1 MFKLALG
8 WWSRTLSKDLK
19 TPRKE
24 AAALAPVHGGSL
36 SREGALFLKAVQG
49 KVTLRH
55 TAERF
60 PHVIDKLG
68 MFQHEPSKIIAA
80 IDELLLVG
88 GERNRGGFPFEVVLE
103 LTDLKAFCGRLW
115 RGDKA

>member
-8 WWSRTLSKDLK
+8 WFHRTPSKNLK

-24 AAALAPVHGGSL
+24 AAGSAPVPGENL
-36 SREGALFLKAVQG
+36 SREGTLFLRAVQG
-49 KVTLRH
+49 KVTLLH
-55 TAERF
+55 TAKRF
-60 PHVIDKLG
+60 PHVINKLALS
-68 MFQHEPSKIIAA
+68 QHEPAKIIAA
-80 IDELLLVG
+80 IDELLMVG

-115 RGDKA
+115 RGE